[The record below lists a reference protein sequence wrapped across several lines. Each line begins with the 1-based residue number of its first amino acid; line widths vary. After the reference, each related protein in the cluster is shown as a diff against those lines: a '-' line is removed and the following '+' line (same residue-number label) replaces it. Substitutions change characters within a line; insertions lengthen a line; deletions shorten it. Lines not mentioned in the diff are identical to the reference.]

1 MAQDL
6 SGLYISQSF
15 QNLVQRSASG
25 AFNVLATATG
35 TEFIPVSASY
45 AISSSHAV
53 DADTTISSSYAV
65 SSSHAINAD
74 IAIEAEDLIITVKN
88 ISGGTLA
95 KGTPVHAVS
104 VTGENVDVIIASNDN
119 ASNMP
124 AIGLLSADI
133 SNNAAGPCIIA
144 GRDIGLDTSGLI
156 AGSSVYV
163 GVNGVLTSVKPTGS
177 ALIQNIG
184 TAAKINASDGEIIIQ
199 GAGRTNDLP
208 NIQENYLWLGD
219 ANGVPQAVISSS
231 IVVDNAVSSS
241 YALSASYVSGAVDAF
256 PYTGSAQ
263 ITGSLGVTGSMI
275 VSRNEPGVN
284 ATLVIR
290 DDAQSSFNDGPTLT
304 FEGSN
309 VGIIKSQTA
318 TNMQIKA
325 ERDLEIFVGQGGAGS
340 QFKIDKTDN
349 QGGDFQ
355 IFDRGSRS
363 AKYTH
368 ENLSETGSIKFRHNG
383 FDNGIA
389 IEMND
394 NRMAL
399 EMYSG
404 SAFVPIIERKVNTRE
419 INLYDSTNSTGS
431 SGQVLSSN
439 ANGGVEWVAGGGGGA
454 AFPFTGSA
462 KITGSLEVVGPT
474 TLKGGVTQTDI
485 GFSTYFGLNSG
496 TTALTTPAS
505 NKFSTAFGVGT
516 LASAT
521 GGENSAFGG
530 DVLNVNTTGTKN
542 SSFGLGSMKSNLTG
556 GSNSALGH
564 FALASL
570 QSGNNNVAAGINAG
584 REIVSVPGNSN
595 FTSNDSIFIGN
606 NAYPLSNGELNQIV
620 IGSLAE
626 GQGSNTVVL
635 GNSSIVSTQLRGNVN
650 TTGSL
655 KVKGPGDLGG
665 ANAANTIAA
674 GGAVVAGSNNTVN
687 NTDAAIVGGAGHTVS
702 GDTSVI
708 MGGESNNVNSS
719 FSGIFAAASST
730 ITNADTSVIL
740 GGYQQSLQG
749 ARTYLLGGNQNNI
762 SNSGAEFSGIIGGQ
776 GHSIATAI
784 TASAIIGGKNI
795 TATKNETVYVP
806 NLEVVNGGIRI
817 PAGGGTANPG
827 LVITGSALNNVV
839 TEAVISN
846 TASIA
851 LAESNTFEFTAGAAN
866 THVVT
871 TNIAK
876 GQVINI
882 KVTQD
887 AGGAGTL
894 TFDPEFKFPGGTA
907 PTLTAVA
914 GAIDIISCVSYDGTT
929 LLSNATQNYS

>member
-74 IAIEAEDLIITVKN
+74 SAISASYAAFAQEAENAVHADRLQIPVIAKETLTKGDPVY
-88 ISGGTLA
+88 ISGFNSGLNLPEVSKADASNVAAMPAVGLA
-95 KGTPVHAVS
+95 LVDAVNNDEIFVIAAGDFEDIDT
-104 VTGENVDVIIASNDN
+104 VTGLTNPAVGDTVYVDV
-119 ASNMP
+119 
-124 AIGLLSADI
+124 
-133 SNNAAGPCIIA
+133 
-144 GRDIGLDTSGLI
+144 SGGFTNI
-156 AGSSVYV
+156 
-163 GVNGVLTSVKPTGS
+163 KPTGTN
-177 ALIQNIG
+177 LIQNVGVIG
-184 TAAKINASDGEIIIQ
+184 RVQQNNGEIVVSCIQ
-199 GAGRTNDLP
+199 RVNDLP

-231 IVVDNAVSSS
+231 IVVDNAISSS

-256 PYTGSAQ
+256 PFTGSAE
-263 ITGSLGVTGSMI
+263 ITGSLSVTGSMI

-284 ATLVIR
+284 ATLVIK

-304 FEGSN
+304 FEGSS
-309 VGIIKSQTA
+309 VGIIQSQAA

-349 QGGDFQ
+349 QGGDYT
-355 IFDRGSRS
+355 ILDRGSRS
-363 AKYTH
+363 ARYQH
-368 ENLSETGSIKFRHNG
+368 ENLSETGSIKFKHNG

-431 SGQVLSSN
+431 SAQVLTSN
-439 ANGGVEWVAGGGGGA
+439 ANGGIEWAASSGGA

-462 KITGSLEVVGPT
+462 EITGSLVVTG
-474 TLKGGVTQTDI
+474 
-485 GFSTYFGLNSG
+485 
-496 TTALTTPAS
+496 
-505 NKFSTAFGVGT
+505 STAIRG
-516 LASAT
+516 
-521 GGENSAFGG
+521 
-530 DVLNVNTTGTKN
+530 
-542 SSFGLGSMKSNLTG
+542 
-556 GSNSALGH
+556 
-564 FALASL
+564 
-570 QSGNNNVAAGINAG
+570 
-584 REIVSVPGNSN
+584 
-595 FTSNDSIFIGN
+595 
-606 NAYPLSNGELNQIV
+606 PLSSGEAN
-620 IGSLAE
+620 
-626 GQGSNTVVL
+626 GSNTL
-635 GNSSIVSTQLRGNVN
+635 
-650 TTGSL
+650 
-655 KVKGPGDLGG
+655 
-665 ANAANTIAA
+665 AA
-674 GGAVVAGSNNTVN
+674 GAAIAAGSNNTVN
-687 NTDAAIVGGAGHTVS
+687 NTDAAIVGGSGHTVS

-708 MGGESNNVNSS
+708 VGGEQNTVNSS
-719 FSGIFAAASST
+719 FSGIFGAASST

-740 GGYQQSLQG
+740 GGYQQGLQG
-749 ARTYLLGGNQNNI
+749 TRTYLLGGNQNNI

-776 GHSIATAI
+776 SNSISTAI

-806 NLEVVNGGIRI
+806 NLEVVSGGIRI

-914 GAIDIISCVSYDGTT
+914 GAIDIISCISYDGTT
-929 LLSNATQNYS
+929 LLTNATQNYS